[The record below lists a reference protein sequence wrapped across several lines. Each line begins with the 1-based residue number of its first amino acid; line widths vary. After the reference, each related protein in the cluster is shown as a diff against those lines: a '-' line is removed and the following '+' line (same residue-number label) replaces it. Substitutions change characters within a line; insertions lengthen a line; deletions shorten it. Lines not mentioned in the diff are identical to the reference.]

1 VGASSLF
8 AAAMRAIDTITVA
21 TCCYTCDAE
30 MADRI
35 GCRLSLLLLL
45 LLLIITN
52 VSANL
57 SVVHNRESCKTG

>member
-21 TCCYTCDAE
+21 TCCYTRDAE

-35 GCRLSLLLLL
+35 GCRLSLLL

>member
-1 VGASSLF
+1 
-8 AAAMRAIDTITVA
+8 
-21 TCCYTCDAE
+21 

-45 LLLIITN
+45 LLLLIIITN